1 MIELVERCE
10 KVAADLLHDP
20 SHGAKIAD
28 AYEALIDAARALRA
42 RAHSM
47 EMGDDDKTV
56 V

>member
-20 SHGAKIAD
+20 THGAKIAD

-42 RAHSM
+42 RAHSKRSD
-47 EMGDDDKTV
+47 GDGG
-56 V
+56 